1 MGVPKKIVFHSNLT
15 EKYKLRNVLRK
26 SYRPEIDPHKY
37 SQLIFDKAAKA
48 TQYRKDGLFNWI
60 LRWKKKKEF
69 PIQTLPLSQKLAL
82 NGSHT

>member
-37 SQLIFDKAAKA
+37 SQLIFDKAAKV
-48 TQYRKDGLFNWI
+48 TQYRKDGLLNWI
-60 LRWKKKKEF
+60 LIWKKKMN
-69 PIQTLPLSQKLAL
+69 SQYRPYPCHK
-82 NGSHT
+82 N